1 MTASPAAA
9 RAILVA
15 MRPLLRA
22 ALIVAAAVVLVRAAG
37 WVARSA
43 EEAAPPA
50 LTAAPAPPSGA
61 APCPPHTLP
70 DQGACV
76 PVPGRDPATGVDEL
90 APAPG
95 LDGDHIPLLP
105 NRPADPSR
113 YRWPL
118 PLLATGLAAL
128 PFPLEPPSPVAIA
141 LPAGAEG
148 EVRAL
153 RLEQQVGDAEVLF
166 TGELV
171 TRTVLTL
178 HTVRAPTGL
187 RSFVLV
193 YGNLATITPGL
204 ARGANLRAGA
214 PLGAVAVPSG
224 ALVLEARE
232 VRRGVDVKALA
243 AEELRHPA
251 RTVAVDLR
259 NLLEQL
265 E

>member
-1 MTASPAAA
+1 
-9 RAILVA
+9 

-43 EEAAPPA
+43 EEAAPPTPA
-50 LTAAPAPPSGA
+50 SAPAPPSGA
-61 APCPPHTLP
+61 ALCPPHTLP

-76 PVPGRDPATGVDEL
+76 PVPWHDPAAGVG
-90 APAPG
+90 APAPTPG
-95 LDGDHIPLLP
+95 FDGDHVPLLP
-105 NRPADPSR
+105 SRPADPSR

-118 PLLATGLAAL
+118 PLPPTGLAAL

-148 EVRAL
+148 EVGAL
-153 RLEQQVGDAEVLF
+153 RLEQQVGDAEVLY
-166 TGELV
+166 TGELLA
-171 TRTVLTL
+171 RTVLTL
-178 HTVRAPTGL
+178 HTVRAPAGL

-193 YGNLATITPGL
+193 FGNLATITPGL

-224 ALVLEARE
+224 SLVLEARE

-243 AEELRHPA
+243 VEELRHPA
-251 RTVAVDLR
+251 RTIAVDLR
-259 NLLEQL
+259 NLLERV